1 MIILKHKRQ
10 AKHFWYC
17 MLCDI
22 LTSYTKGEKK
32 KKKMFALCHTAR
44 IFVLTYFSVV
54 KA

>member
-10 AKHFWYC
+10 AKHFMYC

-22 LTSYTKGEKK
+22 LTSYTKGEKRK
-32 KKKMFALCHTAR
+32 KNVRTVSHCQN
-44 IFVLTYFSVV
+44 ICTYFSVV